1 MSFEGKEPLIGDGVF
16 VAPGAF
22 VLGEVQIGKDSSVF
36 FNSVVRGD
44 VNSIVIGSET
54 NVQDNCMLHVSSAYS
69 LEVGNGVTIGHNA
82 VVHGCSVGDNVMI
95 GIGAI
100 VLDGAVIGKD
110 SIVAAG
116 SLVPPGKVY
125 PPGSMIMG
133 SPAKVTRDL
142 TPEDKAFIT
151 RTGEGYIKLKDKYL
165 DDPQLTPH
173 KDK

>member
-82 VVHGCSVGDNVMI
+82 VVHGCSVGI
-95 GIGAI
+95 G
-100 VLDGAVIGKD
+100 LL
-110 SIVAAG
+110 AAG
-116 SLVPPGKVY
+116 IVCQQVHAEAHRFDGMPAARMRDVP
-125 PPGSMIMG
+125 
-133 SPAKVTRDL
+133 VT
-142 TPEDKAFIT
+142 A
-151 RTGEGYIKLKDKYL
+151 
-165 DDPQLTPH
+165 
-173 KDK
+173 

>member
-165 DDPQLTPH
+165 DDPQLTSY